1 MAAPSPHGAGRL
13 AGRVALITGATS
25 GIGRAAA
32 RLFAREG
39 AAVAAVG
46 IDPAG
51 GASLVAEIEAA
62 GGRAIYVD
70 ADVEYLEP
78 IERSV
83 RAAVDAFGTV
93 DVFFSNAGIG
103 TIFVGGTVE
112 TIDEERWHKALEINL
127 TASYRYC
134 RLIVPLMRR
143 APGEAGRGRGS
154 IIFTSSSSALHGTL
168 ERPTHAYAASK
179 GGLLSLMRALAVSY
193 AGEGIRVNAI
203 CPGFVETL
211 LTSDLVQ
218 TPEDRERRRQAIP
231 LGRLGQPE
239 DIANVALFLACDES
253 SYMTGQA
260 LIVDGGVDAR

>member
-1 MAAPSPHGAGRL
+1 MPGRL
-13 AGRVALITGATS
+13 EGKAALITGATS

-32 RLFAREG
+32 LRFAREG
-39 AAVAAVG
+39 AAVSIVG
-46 IDPAG
+46 IDPEG
-51 GASLVAEIEAA
+51 GARVVGAIEGA

-70 ADVEYLEP
+70 ANVEHLDQ

-83 RAAVDAFGTV
+83 RETLDRLGKV

-112 TIDEERWHKALEINL
+112 TIEEERWHRALEINL

-134 RLIVPLMRR
+134 KLLVPEMRR
-143 APGEAGRGRGS
+143 VGGGS

-168 ERPTHAYAASK
+168 LRPTHAYAASK

-193 AGEGIRVNAI
+193 APDNIRCNAI
-203 CPGFVETL
+203 CPGFVETY
-211 LTSDLVQ
+211 LTHDLIATAEQ
-218 TPEDRERRRQAIP
+218 REERRRAIP

-239 DIANVALFLACDES
+239 DIANVALFLGSDES

-260 LIVDGGVDAR
+260 LIVDGGADAR